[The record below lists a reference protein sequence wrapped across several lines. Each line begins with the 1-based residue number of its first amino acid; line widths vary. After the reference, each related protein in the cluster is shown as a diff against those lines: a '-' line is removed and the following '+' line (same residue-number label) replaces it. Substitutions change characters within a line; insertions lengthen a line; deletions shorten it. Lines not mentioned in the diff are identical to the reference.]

1 MPCPLAP
8 DRGASIELAMVVLRI
23 PQDSLAVNGPRS
35 KNEPR

>member
-8 DRGASIELAMVVLRI
+8 DPGVSIELAIVVLRI
-23 PQDSLAVNGPRS
+23 PQDSLAVNAPRR